1 MIKTMKSPLFKYGL
15 LALIV
20 TFPLFLLWPGLLK
33 NLFASEG
40 FLPHLYCYLEKPGLI
55 FLHVVSDSLIGLAYV
70 AISATLTY
78 LVYRARRDIPFHWI
92 FLAFGLFI
100 VTCGITHFMEV
111 WTTLWTPV
119 YWLAGNIKMLTAIAS
134 VATAVILP
142 PLVPKTLALIETAKL
157 SEERKLKL
165 EATNKELAELYTK
178 LKELDQ
184 MKTQFFANVSH
195 ELRTPLSLV
204 YGTTQRLL
212 ESKGWEQEERR
223 GLETIDRNARTLLK
237 NVNDLLDL
245 SKVQAGKMDL
255 DAVDADLA
263 RLVRFTAA
271 HFDSF
276 AEERQ
281 ITYTIETPESV
292 PTRID
297 PEKIQRILLN
307 LLSNAFKFTPIGGK
321 VRCDLRIDKE
331 RALLSVQDSGPG
343 VRPELRQVIF
353 EPFRQG
359 DGSATRRFGGTGLGL
374 SIAREFVELH
384 GGEITVGDASLGG
397 ARFDVVL
404 SLTPPGTGK
413 SQSASEL
420 IPHLAVPFQ
429 TPTELKIEQRD
440 AGEPD
445 RRSVERVTAV
455 AAEEAGPSDAPLIL
469 IVEDNPEMNQFIR
482 QSLSPRFRIANAFN
496 GREGLEKALAL
507 KPDLILSDIMMP
519 EMSGDQMI
527 REIRAHVELDAIPI
541 VFLTAKAD
549 DELSIRMLQQGAQ
562 EYLIKP
568 FSIEGLRA
576 RVGNLIAMKRAREVL
591 QQAIDSQSQD
601 LVTLANEIT
610 LHKRALQQ
618 KTAEAEE
625 ASRLKTQFLS
635 NVSHELR
642 TPLNAIIGYTT
653 LVLDETYGPI
663 NPALRPPLEGTARNA
678 EDLLK
683 LVNDLLDLTKIEAG
697 KLSIETSSV
706 ELTALLREATSGIQ
720 SLLEQKGL
728 TLQWHSSD
736 LIPPIE
742 SDAMKIKQ
750 ILVNLLSNALK
761 FTRQGEITIGA
772 EDRPKQGGVAVWIQD
787 TGIGIREEDL
797 PRIFDAFHQID
808 GASTREFGGVGLGL
822 AIVKELVEL
831 LQGEIQ
837 VESRVGEGST
847 FTLFLPYR
855 IEGRV

>member
-1 MIKTMKSPLFKYGL
+1 MIKTIKSPIFRYGL
-15 LALIV
+15 LALIAI
-20 TFPLFLLWPGLLK
+20 FPLLLFWPAVLK

-55 FLHVVSDSLIGLAYV
+55 LLHVVSDSLIGFAYV

-78 LVYRARRDIPFHWI
+78 LVYRARQDIPFHWI

-100 VTCGITHFMEV
+100 VTCGATHFMEV

-119 YWLAGNIKMLTAIAS
+119 YWLAGNIKLVTAIAS
-134 VATAVILP
+134 VATAVVLP
-142 PLVPKTLALIETAKL
+142 PLVPKTLALIEAAKL
-157 SEERKLKL
+157 SEERKLRL

-307 LLSNAFKFTPIGGK
+307 LLSNAFKFTPVGGK
-321 VRCDLRIDKE
+321 VRCDLRIAE
-331 RALLSVQDSGPG
+331 GRAILSVQDSGPG
-343 VRPELRQVIF
+343 VRPELRQAIF

-374 SIAREFVELH
+374 SIAKEFVELH
-384 GGEITVGDASLGG
+384 GGEITVGDAPLGG

-413 SQSASEL
+413 SGDVSESL
-420 IPHLAVPFQ
+420 PPLAGPFQ
-429 TPTELKIEQRD
+429 TLTELKTEHDR
-440 AGEPD
+440 AEEPD
-445 RRSVERVTAV
+445 RPSAERVTAI
-455 AAEEAGPSDAPLIL
+455 AEETDLSDTPLIL
-469 IVEDNPEMNQFIR
+469 IVEDNPEMNRFIS

-507 KPDLILSDIMMP
+507 KPDLILSDVMMP

-527 REIRAHVELDAIPI
+527 REIRSHAELDAIPI

-549 DELSIRMLQQGAQ
+549 DELSVRMLEQGAQ

-576 RVGNLIAMKRAREVL
+576 RVGNLVAMKRAREVL
-591 QQAIDSQSQD
+591 QQEVASQSQD
-601 LVTLANEIT
+601 LVTLVNEIT

-618 KTAEAEE
+618 KTAQAEE

-653 LVLDETYGPI
+653 LVLDETYGPV
-663 NPALRPPLEGTARNA
+663 NSALRPPLEGTARNA

-683 LVNDLLDLTKIEAG
+683 LVNDLLDLTRIEAG

-736 LIPPIE
+736 SIPPIE

-750 ILVNLLSNALK
+750 IVVNLLSNALK
-761 FTRQGEITIGA
+761 FTRQGGITIGA
-772 EDRPKQGGVAVWIQD
+772 EDRPKQGGVAIWIQD

-797 PRIFDAFHQID
+797 PKIFDAFHQID
-808 GASTREFGGVGLGL
+808 GAATREFGGVGLGL
-822 AIVKELVEL
+822 SIVKELVKL

-855 IEGRV
+855 LKGSH

>member
-1 MIKTMKSPLFKYGL
+1 MIKTIKSPIFRYGL
-15 LALIV
+15 LALIAI
-20 TFPLFLLWPGLLK
+20 FPLLLFWPAVLK

-55 FLHVVSDSLIGLAYV
+55 LLHVVSDSLIGFAYV

-78 LVYRARRDIPFHWI
+78 LVYRARRDIPFHWV

-100 VTCGITHFMEV
+100 VTCGATHFMEV

-119 YWLAGNIKMLTAIAS
+119 YWLAGNIKLVTAIAS
-134 VATAVILP
+134 VATAVVLP
-142 PLVPKTLALIETAKL
+142 PLVPKTLALIEAAKL

-165 EATNKELAELYTK
+165 ETTNKELAELYTK

-343 VRPELRQVIF
+343 VRPELRQAIF

-359 DGSATRRFGGTGLGL
+359 DSSATRRFGGTGLGL
-374 SIAREFVELH
+374 SIAKEFVELH

-397 ARFDVVL
+397 ARFEVIL
-404 SLTPPGTGK
+404 PLYPSGTGQSDIALESMQPLQIIAELDMEQNHVGESEK
-413 SQSASEL
+413 SSAE
-420 IPHLAVPFQ
+420 PF
-429 TPTELKIEQRD
+429 
-440 AGEPD
+440 
-445 RRSVERVTAV
+445 TAV
-455 AAEEAGPSDAPLIL
+455 AVEEDAPSNTPLIL
-469 IVEDNPEMNQFIR
+469 VVEDNPEMNQFITK
-482 QSLSPRFRIANAFN
+482 SLSPRFRVTNAFN

-527 REIRAHVELDAIPI
+527 REIRAHAELDAIPI

-601 LVTLANEIT
+601 LVTLVNEIA

-642 TPLNAIIGYTT
+642 TPLNAIIGYTS
-653 LVLDETYGPI
+653 LVLDETYGPV
-663 NPALRPPLEGTARNA
+663 NPALRPALEGTARNA
-678 EDLLK
+678 EDLLQ

-728 TLQWHSSD
+728 TLQWHSSNS
-736 LIPPIE
+736 IPPIE

-761 FTRQGEITIGA
+761 FTRQGGITIGA

-808 GASTREFGGVGLGL
+808 GAATREFGGVGLGL

-855 IEGRV
+855 LKGSN